1 MLLLKVVIF
10 SMNILII
17 SNECDKII
25 IYQIYIIIYNKS
37 MNNINLSSYLE
48 KPKLIINNKD
58 FVSDFKKNNEFLNRK
73 HEATRIIAK
82 YPDRV
87 PIICERANNKIP
99 KIDKRKYLV
108 PRDLT
113 VGQFL
118 YVIRKRIKL
127 NPEQAIFC
135 FINNQLP
142 PTSALIGVIYEK
154 HKDKDLFLY
163 IKYSGESTFGN

>member
-1 MLLLKVVIF
+1 
-10 SMNILII
+10 
-17 SNECDKII
+17 
-25 IYQIYIIIYNKS
+25 

-48 KPKLIINNKD
+48 KPKLIINKNST
-58 FVSDFKKNNEFLNRK
+58 SDFKKNNEFLKRK